1 MGNYRPISL
10 LSLVSK
16 TLERIVHNTL
26 MSHVIENRM
35 VSDRQFGFR
44 PGSSTQE
51 AVLAATRDWH
61 ASLEKQ
67 QSIGCIFFDLSK
79 AFDSLPHKLVLES
92 LSRCG
97 VSGPLMEWF
106 KHYLHGR
113 WQRVVLD
120 GVTSERVRVLSG
132 VPQGSILGPLLFII
146 TVDSLLQQSFSLGHQ
161 LACTRCVMKI
171 GWLFSQMCLWLS
183 CGRRTRNCA

>member
-1 MGNYRPISL
+1 MVGNYRHISL

-16 TLERIVHNTL
+16 ALERIVHNTL
-26 MSHVIENRM
+26 MSHVIENGM
-35 VSDRQFGFR
+35 VLDRQFGFR
-44 PGSSTQE
+44 PGSSTLE
-51 AVLAATRDWH
+51 AVLAATREWH

-67 QSIGCIFFDLSK
+67 QSVGCVYFKLSK

-106 KHYLHGR
+106 KHYPFGR

-120 GVTSERVRVLSG
+120 CVTSGRVRVQSG
-132 VPQGSILGPLLFII
+132 VTQGSILGPLLYII
-146 TVDSLLQQSFSLGHQ
+146 TVDSLLRQSFSLGTSISMYADDIA
-161 LACTRCVMKI
+161 LYTRP
-171 GWLFSQMCLWLS
+171 
-183 CGRRTRNCA
+183 